1 MNKVVTWTDIVIIV
15 LIMIS
20 AMIDVGRN
28 DMISAI
34 FDLILVIILFLALI
48 LVAIIK
54 KGDQ

>member
-1 MNKVVTWTDIVIIV
+1 MNKVVTWTDIVIIA